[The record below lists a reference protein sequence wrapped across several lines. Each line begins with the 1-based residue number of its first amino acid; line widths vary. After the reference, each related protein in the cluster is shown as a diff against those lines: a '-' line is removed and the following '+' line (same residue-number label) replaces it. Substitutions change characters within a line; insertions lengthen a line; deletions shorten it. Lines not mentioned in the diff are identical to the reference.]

1 MAFVTDVQVISGGSA
16 NICPPEGYTKIDVDL
31 NAGAGGKYIYLCYQ
45 NGGRADAIRGL
56 QVSGSFAVESTLHAN
71 LELVLHDN
79 IMMWYKHN

>member
-1 MAFVTDVQVISGGSA
+1 MSDVKVISGGNAS
-16 NICPPEGYTKIDVDL
+16 IRPPDGYTRIDVDL

-71 LELVLHDN
+71 
-79 IMMWYKHN
+79 